1 MDLFPSGHAYHERK
15 KFLQKVHRFPLP
27 PLSLREALSR
37 VAPSLSTP
45 SLAMQQIIERTYAPY
60 VFHMC
65 WTDNKVNKIVYFKDS
80 KLWYLPEADVSPV
93 CTDGKHLNTYAAGAG
108 AGGRSARDM
117 CCQRQRYWWHNATA
131 AGGKAQR

>member
-27 PLSLREALSR
+27 LLALAVKLSHVSAFL
-37 VAPSLSTP
+37 

-65 WTDNKVNKIVYFKDS
+65 WTDNKVNKIVYFNNTG
-80 KLWYLPEADVSPV
+80 LWYLPEADVSPV

-131 AGGKAQR
+131 AGGKTQR